1 MSSSS
6 LRRRRNQFLT
16 MLTLAAA
23 IFAALT
29 VSPAAAGTDSHASQA
44 MWCDEASVFDSLDS
58 FAVSSTARGV
68 AVIVRE
74 KELGQAHKNVPINR
88 SRADRPGFRATVPTW
103 VHVVSDGAIGNVSD
117 RAIDDQIRVLDM
129 TFGGFEGGV
138 ATGFDFQL
146 VGVTRTNNAT
156 WHYADDFASES
167 AMKQALHRGGDDT
180 LNLYVTT
187 AGAYLGWA
195 YYPSI
200 TDDPAN
206 AYLDGVVIDWESM
219 LGTSTRYAGQ
229 YDQGETGTHEVG
241 HWLNLAHTFEGK
253 CSRAGDGVADTPAE
267 RTPTSGC
274 PVGKDTCPSAGLDPI
289 HNYMDY
295 SFDSCYTEFTAGQAA
310 RMQDAWV
317 FWRAS

>member
-6 LRRRRNQFLT
+6 LRRRRNQILT
-16 MLTLAAA
+16 MLALAAA
-23 IFAALT
+23 IFAAFT
-29 VSPAAAGTDSHASQA
+29 VAPAAAGTHSQGASDA
-44 MWCDEASVFDSLDS
+44 WCDESSVFDSLDQ
-58 FAVSSTARGV
+58 FAVSSTARGPV
-68 AVIVRE
+68 VRE
-74 KELGQAHKNVPINR
+74 KELGQAHKNAPTNR
-88 SRADRPGFRATVPTW
+88 SRANRPGFGVTVPTW
-103 VHVVSDGAIGNVSD
+103 VHVVSDGSIGNVSD
-117 RAIDDQIRVLDM
+117 HAIRDQIRVLDM

-138 ATGFDFQL
+138 ATGFNFEL

-167 AMKQALHRGGDDT
+167 AMKQALKRGGDDT
-180 LNLYVTT
+180 LNMYVTT

-195 YYPSI
+195 YYPNI
-200 TDDPAN
+200 TDDPTYS
-206 AYLDGVVIDWESM
+206 YLDGVVIDWESM
-219 LGTSTRYAGQ
+219 LGTSTTYAGR

-253 CSRAGDGVADTPAE
+253 CSRTGDFVADTPSE

-274 PVGKDTCPSAGLDPI
+274 PIGKDTCPAPGLDPI

-295 SFDSCYTEFTAGQAA
+295 SYDNCYTEFTAGQTA
-310 RMQDAWV
+310 RMQDAWS

>member
-1 MSSSS
+1 MSSSA
-6 LRRRRNQFLT
+6 LRRRRNQILS

-23 IFAALT
+23 IFASFT
-29 VSPAAAGTDSHASQA
+29 VAPAAAGTDSHGASA
-44 MWCDEASVFDSLDS
+44 LWCDESSVFDSLDR
-58 FAVSSTARGV
+58 FAVPSTARG
-68 AVIVRE
+68 AVVRE
-74 KELGQAHKNVPINR
+74 KELGQAHKNVPTNR
-88 SRADRPGFRATVPTW
+88 SRANRPGFSATVPTW

-117 RAIDDQIRVLDM
+117 RAINDQIRVLDM

-138 ATGFDFQL
+138 ATGFNFEL

-167 AMKQALHRGGDDT
+167 AMKQALHRGGDNT

-200 TDDPAN
+200 TDDPTFD
-206 AYLDGVVIDWESM
+206 YLDGVVIDWESM

-253 CSRAGDGVADTPAE
+253 CGRQGDFVADTPSE

-274 PVGKDTCPSAGLDPI
+274 PIGKDTCPAPGLDPI

-310 RMQDAWV
+310 RMQDAWL

>member
-1 MSSSS
+1 MSSLS
-6 LRRRRNQFLT
+6 LRRRRSQILT

-23 IFAALT
+23 IFAAFT
-29 VSPAAAGTDSHASQA
+29 VSPAAAGTDSHGTSAV
-44 MWCDEASVFDSLDS
+44 WCDESSVFDSLDR
-58 FAVSSTARGV
+58 FAVSSTARGPV
-68 AVIVRE
+68 VRE
-74 KELGQAHKNVPINR
+74 KELGRAHRNVPTNR
-88 SRADRPGFRATVPTW
+88 SRANRPGFSATVPTW
-103 VHVVSDGAIGNVSD
+103 VHVVTDGAIGNVSD
-117 RAIDDQIRVLDM
+117 RAINDQIRVLDM

-138 ATGFDFQL
+138 ATGFNFEL
-146 VGVTRTNNAT
+146 VGITRTNNAT

-167 AMKQALHRGGDDT
+167 AMKQALKRGGDNT

-195 YYPSI
+195 YYPDI
-200 TDDPAN
+200 TDDPTY

-253 CSRAGDGVADTPAE
+253 CSRTGDGVADTPAE

-274 PVGKDTCPSAGLDPI
+274 PIGKDTCPAPGLDPI

-295 SFDSCYTEFTAGQAA
+295 SFDNCYTEFTAGQTA
-310 RMQDAWV
+310 RMHDAWL

>member
-1 MSSSS
+1 MRSLS

-16 MLTLAAA
+16 MLTMAAA
-23 IFAALT
+23 IFAAFT
-29 VSPAAAGTDSHASQA
+29 VAPAAAGTDSHGAPA
-44 MWCDEASVFDSLDS
+44 VWCDESSVFDSLDS
-58 FAVSSTARGV
+58 FAVPSTARG
-68 AVIVRE
+68 AVVRE
-74 KELGQAHKNVPINR
+74 KELGQMHKNVPTNR
-88 SRADRPGFRATVPTW
+88 SRANRPGFSTTVPTW

-117 RAIDDQIRVLDM
+117 RAIRDQIRVLDM

-138 ATGFDFQL
+138 AAGFNFEL
-146 VGVTRTNNAT
+146 VGTTRTNNAT

-167 AMKQALHRGGDDT
+167 AMKQALKRGGDDT
-180 LNLYVTT
+180 LNLYITT

-200 TDDPAN
+200 TDDPSF

-219 LGTSTRYAGQ
+219 LGTSTRYAGA

-274 PVGKDTCPSAGLDPI
+274 PIGKDTCSAPGLDPI

-295 SFDSCYTEFTAGQAA
+295 SFDTCYTEFTADQGA
-310 RMQDAWV
+310 RMQDAWL

>member
-1 MSSSS
+1 MRSLS

-16 MLTLAAA
+16 MLTRAAA
-23 IFAALT
+23 IFVAFT
-29 VSPAAAGTDSHASQA
+29 VAPAAAGVDSHGTPAV
-44 MWCDEASVFDSLDS
+44 WCDEPSVFDSLDH
-58 FAVSSTARGV
+58 FAVSSTARG
-68 AVIVRE
+68 AVVRE
-74 KELGQAHKNVPINR
+74 KELGQAHKNVPANR
-88 SRADRPGFRATVPTW
+88 SRANRPGFGTTVPTW
-103 VHVVSDGAIGNVSD
+103 VHVVSDGTIGNVSD
-117 RAIDDQIRVLDM
+117 RAIRDQIRVLDM

-138 ATGFDFQL
+138 ATGFNFEL
-146 VGVTRTNNAT
+146 VGTTRTNNAT

-167 AMKQALHRGGDDT
+167 AMKLALKRGGDDT
-180 LNLYVTT
+180 LNLYITT
-187 AGAYLGWA
+187 AGAFLGWA

-200 TDDPAN
+200 TDDPSF

-219 LGTSTRYAGQ
+219 LGTSTRYAGA

-274 PVGKDTCPSAGLDPI
+274 PIGKDTCAASGLDPI

-295 SFDSCYTEFTAGQAA
+295 SFDNCYTEFTAGQTA
-310 RMQDAWV
+310 RMQDAWL

>member
-1 MSSSS
+1 MSSLS
-6 LRRRRNQFLT
+6 LRRRRNRILT

-23 IFAALT
+23 IFAAFT
-29 VSPAAAGTDSHASQA
+29 VSPAAAGTDSHATSDV
-44 MWCDEASVFDSLDS
+44 WCDEASVFDSLDT
-58 FAVSSTARGV
+58 FAVSSTARGSV
-68 AVIVRE
+68 VRE
-74 KELGQAHKNVPINR
+74 KELGQAHKNVPANR
-88 SRADRPGFRATVPTW
+88 SRATRPGFSVTVPTW

-117 RAIDDQIRVLDM
+117 RAINDQIRVLDM

-138 ATGFDFQL
+138 ATGFNFEL

-180 LNLYVTT
+180 LNMYVTT
-187 AGAYLGWA
+187 AGAFLGWA

-200 TDDPAN
+200 TDDPTF

-219 LGTSTRYAGQ
+219 RGTSTRYAGQ

-241 HWLNLAHTFEGK
+241 HWLNLAHTFDGK
-253 CSRAGDGVADTPAE
+253 CGRQGDFVADTPSE

-274 PVGKDTCPSAGLDPI
+274 PIGKDTCPAPGLDPI

-295 SFDSCYTEFTAGQAA
+295 SFDTCYTEFTAGQAA
-310 RMQDAWV
+310 RMQDAWS

>member
-1 MSSSS
+1 MRSLS
-6 LRRRRNQFLT
+6 LRRHRNQFLT

-23 IFAALT
+23 ILAAFT
-29 VSPAAAGTDSHASQA
+29 VAPAAAGTDSHGAPA
-44 MWCDEASVFDSLDS
+44 GWCDESSVFDSLDR
-58 FAVSSTARGV
+58 FAVPSTARGT
-68 AVIVRE
+68 VIRE
-74 KELGQAHKNVPINR
+74 KELGQVHKNVPTDR
-88 SRADRPGFRATVPTW
+88 SRANRPGFGTTVPTW

-117 RAIDDQIRVLDM
+117 RAIRDQIRVLDM

-138 ATGFDFQL
+138 AAGFNFEL
-146 VGVTRTNNAT
+146 VGTTRTNNAT

-167 AMKQALHRGGDDT
+167 AMKQALKRGGDDT
-180 LNLYVTT
+180 LNLYITT

-200 TDDPAN
+200 TDDPSF

-219 LGTSTRYAGQ
+219 LGTSTRYAGA

-274 PVGKDTCPSAGLDPI
+274 PIGKDPCSAPGLDPI

-295 SFDSCYTEFTAGQAA
+295 SFDNCYTEFTAGQAA
-310 RMQDAWV
+310 RMQDAWL

>member
-1 MSSSS
+1 MHS
-6 LRRRRNQFLT
+6 LSMRRRRNQILT

-23 IFAALT
+23 ILAAFT
-29 VSPAAAGTDSHASQA
+29 VAPAAAGIDSRGTPAV
-44 MWCDEASVFDSLDS
+44 WCDESSVFDSLDL
-58 FAVSSTARGV
+58 FAVSSTARG
-68 AVIVRE
+68 AVVRE
-74 KELGQAHKNVPINR
+74 KELGQVHKNVPTNR
-88 SRADRPGFRATVPTW
+88 SRANRPGFSTTVPTW
-103 VHVVSDGAIGNVSD
+103 VHVVSDGTIGNVSD
-117 RAIDDQIRVLDM
+117 RAIRDQIRVLDM
-129 TFGGFEGGV
+129 TYGGFEGGV
-138 ATGFDFQL
+138 ATGFNFEL
-146 VGVTRTNNAT
+146 VGTTRTSNAT

-167 AMKQALHRGGDDT
+167 AMKQALKRGGDDT
-180 LNLYVTT
+180 LNLYITT

-200 TDDPAN
+200 TDDPSF

-219 LGTSTRYAGQ
+219 LGTSTRYAGA

-253 CSRAGDGVADTPAE
+253 CSPAGDGVADTPAE

-274 PVGKDTCPSAGLDPI
+274 PTGKDTCSAPGLDPI

-295 SFDSCYTEFTAGQAA
+295 SFDNCYTEFTAGQTA
-310 RMQDAWV
+310 RMQDAWL

>member
-1 MSSSS
+1 MSSLS
-6 LRRRRNQFLT
+6 LRRRRNQILAV
-16 MLTLAAA
+16 LTLTAA
-23 IFAALT
+23 IFAAFT
-29 VSPAAAGTDSHASQA
+29 VAPAAAGTHSHGTSAL
-44 MWCDEASVFDSLDS
+44 WCDEPSVFDSLDS
-58 FAVSSTARGV
+58 FAVSSTARG
-68 AVIVRE
+68 AVVRE
-74 KELGQAHKNVPINR
+74 KELGQAHKNVPANR
-88 SRADRPGFRATVPTW
+88 SRANRPGFRATVPTW

-117 RAIDDQIRVLDM
+117 SAINTQIRVLDT

-138 ATGFDFQL
+138 ATGFNFEL
-146 VGVTRTNNAT
+146 VGITRTDNAT

-167 AMKQALHRGGDDT
+167 AMKQALKRGGDDT
-180 LNLYVTT
+180 LNLYITT

-200 TDDPAN
+200 TDDPTY

-253 CSRAGDGVADTPAE
+253 CSRTGDGVADTPAE

-274 PVGKDTCPSAGLDPI
+274 PIGKDTCPSPGLDPI

-295 SFDSCYTEFTAGQAA
+295 SFDSCYTEFTPGQSQ
-310 RMQDAWV
+310 RMADAWL
-317 FWRAS
+317 FYRAS